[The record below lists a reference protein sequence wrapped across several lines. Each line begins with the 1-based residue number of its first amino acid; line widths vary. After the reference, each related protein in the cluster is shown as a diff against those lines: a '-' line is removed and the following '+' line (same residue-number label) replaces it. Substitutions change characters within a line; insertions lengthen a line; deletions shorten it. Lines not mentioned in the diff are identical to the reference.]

1 MTRTKERM
9 LEFKLGRR
17 RWRPRGRIVLVV
29 KIVRDSG
36 RVRLVVLV
44 AIYCIR
50 QPSTLLM
57 FWFPIETGPWSGWS
71 ALVAGGS
78 RVRLS
83 SCRRANP

>member
-17 RWRPRGRIVLVV
+17 RWRPRGRIV
-29 KIVRDSG
+29 KIVCDSG

-57 FWFPIETGPWSGWS
+57 FWFLIETGPGHIIAVSFK
-71 ALVAGGS
+71 
-78 RVRLS
+78 
-83 SCRRANP
+83 SCQ